1 MNDKP
6 LCIYSLFTYY
16 DAKFLIDW
24 WNSKLTHKGR
34 VMVADLKGLLSIQLP
49 YDSYLEWINPL
60 TMDYFKLD
68 ECGHYALTLP
78 DPKESSI
85 W

>member
-1 MNDKP
+1 MNDK
-6 LCIYSLFTYY
+6 LLFTYY

-24 WNSKLTHKGR
+24 WNSKLIQNKGR
-34 VMVADLKGLLSIQLP
+34 IMVADLECLLSIQLP

-68 ECGHYALTLP
+68 ECGYYALTLP

>member
-1 MNDKP
+1 MNDKV
-6 LCIYSLFTYY
+6 LFTYY

-24 WNSKLTHKGR
+24 WNSKLTHKYR
-34 VMVADLKGLLSIQLP
+34 VMVADLEGLLSIQLP

-68 ECGHYALTLP
+68 ECRYYALTLP

>member
-1 MNDKP
+1 MNDK
-6 LCIYSLFTYY
+6 LLFTYY

-34 VMVADLKGLLSIQLP
+34 VMVANLEGLFSIQLP

-60 TMDYFKLD
+60 TMNDFNLTEQGY
-68 ECGHYALTLP
+68 YALILP
-78 DPKESSI
+78 DPQESSI

>member
-1 MNDKP
+1 MKLTRDK
-6 LCIYSLFTYY
+6 LLFTYY

-24 WNSKLTHKGR
+24 WNLKLTHKGR
-34 VMVADLKGLLSIQLP
+34 VTVADLEGLFSIQLP

-60 TMDYFKLD
+60 TMDYFKFD
-68 ECGHYALTLP
+68 ECGYYALTLP